1 MKRLLHPLSYIVI
14 CVFYSSLAIAISNPL
29 CQLLLF
35 LLAWLL
41 DWREGSGGMGRRLI
55 GLQRYLWLFFS
66 VMLIQLLFTR
76 TGVPILNL
84 GILSIHSDGITM
96 AAVLGLRLAVI
107 YMVANSLSK
116 MDFTLYRS
124 AFAKI
129 HLPEELSFMIS
140 YMAHLVPQLSM
151 NFRAQ
156 MKELKLRGILIS
168 KLPLKEKLEIY
179 KIISIATVAEIILQ
193 SSSQAIALEL
203 RGFRSKG
210 KRSSLNSQNFSWR
223 DLFVP
228 LWIALLLLP
237 VLIWLPL

>member
-1 MKRLLHPLSYIVI
+1 MKRLLHPLSYIVV
-14 CVFYSSLAIAISNPL
+14 CVFYSSLAIVISNPL
-29 CQLLLF
+29 YQILLF

-41 DWREGSGGMGRRLI
+41 DWREGSEGMGRRLI
-55 GLQRYLWLFFS
+55 GLQRYLWLFLS

-76 TGVPILNL
+76 RGVPILNL

-96 AAVLGLRLAVI
+96 AAVLGLRLAVV

-129 HLPEELSFMIS
+129 RLPEELSFMIS
-140 YMAHLVPQLSM
+140 YMAHLVPQLQI
-151 NFRAQ
+151 NFRTQ
-156 MKELKLRGILIS
+156 MQELKLRGILVS
-168 KLPLKEKLEIY
+168 KLPIKEKLEIY
-179 KIISIATVAEIILQ
+179 KIISIATVAEIIVQ

-210 KRSSLNSQNFSWR
+210 KRSSLNTLNFTYR
-223 DLFVP
+223 DLFAP
-228 LWIALLLLP
+228 LWVGLWLLL
-237 VLIWLPL
+237 VLV

>member
-14 CVFYSSLAIAISNPL
+14 CVFYSSLAIVISNPL
-29 CQLLLF
+29 YQILLF

-41 DWREGSGGMGRRLI
+41 DWREGSEGMGRRLV
-55 GLQRYLWLFFS
+55 GLQRYLWLFLS

-76 TGVPILNL
+76 RGVPILNL

-96 AAVLGLRLAVI
+96 AAVLGLRLAVV

-116 MDFTLYRS
+116 MDFTLYRA

-129 HLPEELSFMIS
+129 RLPEELSFMIS
-140 YMAHLVPQLSM
+140 YMAHLVPQLQI
-151 NFRAQ
+151 NFRTQ
-156 MKELKLRGILIS
+156 MQELKLRGILVS
-168 KLPLKEKLEIY
+168 KLPIKEKLEIY
-179 KIISIATVAEIILQ
+179 KIISIATVAEIIVQ

-210 KRSSLNSQNFSWR
+210 KRSSLNTLNFTYR
-223 DLFVP
+223 DLFAP
-228 LWIALLLLP
+228 LWVGLWLLL
-237 VLIWLPL
+237 VLV

>member
-14 CVFYSSLAIAISNPL
+14 CVFYSSLAIVISNPL
-29 CQLLLF
+29 YQILLF

-41 DWREGSGGMGRRLI
+41 DWREGSEGMGRRLI
-55 GLQRYLWLFFS
+55 GLQRYLWLFLS

-76 TGVPILNL
+76 GGVPILNL

-96 AAVLGLRLAVI
+96 AAVLGLRLAVV

-116 MDFTLYRS
+116 MDFTLYRA

-129 HLPEELSFMIS
+129 RLPEELSFMIS
-140 YMAHLVPQLSM
+140 YMAHLVPQLQI
-151 NFRAQ
+151 NFRTQ
-156 MKELKLRGILIS
+156 MQELKLRGILVS
-168 KLPLKEKLEIY
+168 KLPIKEKLEIY
-179 KIISIATVAEIILQ
+179 KIISIATVAEIIVQ

-210 KRSSLNSQNFSWR
+210 KRSSLNTLNFTYR
-223 DLFVP
+223 DLFAP
-228 LWIALLLLP
+228 LWVGLWLLL
-237 VLIWLPL
+237 VLV

>member
-14 CVFYSSLAIAISNPL
+14 CVFYSSLAIVISNPL
-29 CQLLLF
+29 YQILLF

-41 DWREGSGGMGRRLI
+41 DWREGSEGMGRRLI
-55 GLQRYLWLFFS
+55 GLQRYLWLFLS

-76 TGVPILNL
+76 RGVPILNL

-96 AAVLGLRLAVI
+96 AAVLGLRLAVV

-116 MDFTLYRS
+116 MDFTLYRA

-129 HLPEELSFMIS
+129 RLPEELSFMIS
-140 YMAHLVPQLSM
+140 YMAHLVPQLQI
-151 NFRAQ
+151 NFRTQ
-156 MKELKLRGILIS
+156 MQELKLRGILVS
-168 KLPLKEKLEIY
+168 KLPIKEKLEIY
-179 KIISIATVAEIILQ
+179 KIISIATVAEIIVQ

-210 KRSSLNSQNFSWR
+210 KRSSLNTLNFTYR
-223 DLFVP
+223 DLFAP
-228 LWIALLLLP
+228 LWVGLWLLL
-237 VLIWLPL
+237 VLV

>member
-1 MKRLLHPLSYIVI
+1 MKRLLHPLSYIAI
-14 CVFYSSLAIAISNPL
+14 CIFYSSLAIAINDPL
-29 CQLLLF
+29 FQLLLF

-41 DWREGSGGMGRRLI
+41 DWREGSEGLGRRIL
-55 GLQRYLWLFFS
+55 GLQRYLWLFLS

-76 TGVPILNL
+76 SGVPVLKL

-116 MDFTLYRS
+116 MDFTLYRA

-140 YMAHLVPQLSM
+140 YMAHLVPQLSL

-156 MKELKLRGILIS
+156 MKELKLRGIVIS
-168 KLPLKEKLEIY
+168 KLPMKEKLEIY

-203 RGFRSKG
+203 RGFRSQG
-210 KRSSLNSQNFSWR
+210 KRSSLNTLSFTYR
-223 DLFVP
+223 DLSAP
-228 LWIALLLLP
+228 LWIGVLL
-237 VLIWLPL
+237 VLVLV